1 MAAADSPS
9 AKPKD
14 EREANVLT
22 KLLTIL
28 STAKGAAAAGVLAA
42 ASISTGVVAT
52 NPEIQDAVGS
62 AVENVTEAVS
72 NVVDAKPPVVAARNG
87 ADKKLRDAFQKD
99 HQILEK
105 LRSSKVEGA
114 DRSKL
119 GDLVKAADAKLR
131 DRLTLALNDVAA
143 LTLGREGT
151 EADKAGDAR
160 ADGSAK
166 PSRSPKPSES
176 PKSSGS
182 PDVKVAFTADAQA
195 KVDGIVKSAIADM
208 DKITADATAAVAALP
223 TFTPGKPSDRPGGK
237 PSDKPSDNPGGK
249 PSDRPGG
256 KPSDNPGGK
265 PSDAPGGK
273 PDTQGG
279 PPSAK
284 PTR

>member
-1 MAAADSPS
+1 M
-9 AKPKD
+9 
-14 EREANVLT
+14 LT
-22 KLLTIL
+22 KLLTLL

-42 ASISTGVVAT
+42 ASVGTGVAAT
-52 NPEIQDAVGS
+52 NPDVQNAVGS

-99 HQILEK
+99 HQTLEK

-119 GDLVKAADAKLR
+119 GDLVGAADAKLR

-151 EADKAGDAR
+151 EAAKPDD
-160 ADGSAK
+160 SAK
-166 PSRSPKPSES
+166 P
-176 PKSSGS
+176 SGS

-195 KVDGIVKSAIADM
+195 KVDAIVKSAITDM

-223 TFTPGKPSDRPGGK
+223 TFTPGKPSDRPSGK

-249 PSDRPGG
+249 PSDKPGGKPSDNPGG

-273 PDTQGG
+273 PETPGG
-279 PPSAK
+279 PASAK